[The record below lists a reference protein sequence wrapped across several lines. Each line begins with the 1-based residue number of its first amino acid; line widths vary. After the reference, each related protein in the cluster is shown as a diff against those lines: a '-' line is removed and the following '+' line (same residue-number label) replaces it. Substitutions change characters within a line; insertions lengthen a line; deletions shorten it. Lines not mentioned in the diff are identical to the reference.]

1 MLNIVTNY
9 ATTWRYKLN
18 ASKSSILVI
27 GESNRSRTQNRQT
40 RSWHVCGDPL
50 PEKDTQHHLGI
61 LRSVSPSTAQ
71 RTCAGRSAFFGLNAI
86 GSRFGCL
93 HPVTI
98 LRLYKVYCLPV
109 LLYGCELWSVTQTEI
124 LMLER
129 VHRKILR
136 TILNLPIRCP
146 SRSLLSI
153 TGMLSISAMIHH
165 KQLNFLHSFSLLPA
179 DSLPRQLF
187 QALTTSISPNYT
199 TSKLQTLLH
208 QHCLPPITAIPSLQL
223 SKRCW
228 KQAMKRILWAAQLA
242 DFLVSCSHLPLAQ
255 CSVLHQGKPIPQD
268 HQTEQHQNPPASE
281 LPRTRNR
288 HLPLPHKPTRR
299 HLQIV
304 SNCERGHPAFYFSL
318 PRPLIGSRPLA
329 SKHPRSPAD
338 LRPSQIHGTHTR
350 NIRMDRRPTPSK
362 EKSLNLSTAC
372 TQSACSNSLCPPN
385 RLLSFRGGY
394 KEEEGERVWSNCNSR
409 VVQLGRQG
417 VVTRIDAV
425 LGAAT
430 GVTI

>member
-1 MLNIVTNY
+1 MLQNHLSWSSENPKSPAPRIAKRDHGMCVVIPYQRRTPN
-9 ATTWRYKLN
+9 TT
-18 ASKSSILVI
+18 SESSA
-27 GESNRSRTQNRQT
+27 Q
-40 RSWHVCGDPL
+40 CP
-50 PEKDTQHHLGI
+50 
-61 LRSVSPSTAQ
+61 PSTAQ
-71 RTCAGRSAFFGLNAI
+71 RTSERCSAGRSAFFGLNAI

-98 LRLYKVYCLPV
+98 LRLYCLPV
-109 LLYGCELWSVTQTEI
+109 LLYGCELWNVTQTEI

-179 DSLPRQLF
+179 DSLPHQLF

-199 TSKLQTLLH
+199 TSKFQTLLH
-208 QHCLPPITAIPSLQL
+208 QHCLSPITAIPSLQL

-255 CSVLHQGKPIPQD
+255 CSVLHRSKPIPHLLICRGFPKTTKRNNTRIRLLVNCHGLETDTCRFHTGPQD
-268 HQTEQHQNPPASE
+268 DTCR
-281 LPRTRNR
+281 LCRTAREDAL
-288 HLPLPHKPTRR
+288 H
-299 HLQIV
+299 
-304 SNCERGHPAFYFSL
+304 FYFSL

-329 SKHPRSPAD
+329 SKRPRSPAD
-338 LRPSQIHGTHTR
+338 LRPSKIHGTHTP
-350 NIRMDRRPTPSK
+350 NIRMDRRPTPPK
-362 EKSLNLSTAC
+362 RNRCIFLPPAHRAPAQTLFA
-372 TQSACSNSLCPPN
+372 TQ
-385 RLLSFRGGY
+385 
-394 KEEEGERVWSNCNSR
+394 
-409 VVQLGRQG
+409 
-417 VVTRIDAV
+417 
-425 LGAAT
+425 
-430 GVTI
+430 